1 MERTPDKVVRT
12 KKLSRKTTP
21 RKTPSSNKD
30 SNLVFKK
37 QKLNRVSS
45 TKKKQSSQDPEDKSN
60 ESFEM
65 VNDKLQRETFQIIS
79 DDVEI
84 NAAMTEKFKERDNSF
99 GTDYLVCGIIGTQ
112 STGKSTLLNNMFDC
126 IFVECNAKEG
136 RGQTTRGI
144 WGSFVDE
151 KKMLV
156 LDIEGTDAMV
166 RTKNDENAENKICL
180 FGLLMSHVLFSKPI
194 YSSYLVYVFHLFF
207 EESNFD
213 QINKI
218 TKQFFLFIY
227 IY

>member
-12 KKLSRKTTP
+12 KKISRKTTP
-21 RKTPSSNKD
+21 TKTPSSKKE

-37 QKLNRVSS
+37 QKPSRVSS
-45 TKKKQSSQDPEDKSN
+45 TKKNPSQDPEEKSN

-84 NAAMTEKFKERDNSF
+84 NESMTKKFRERDNSF

-151 KKMLV
+151 KNILV

-194 YSSYLVYVFHLFF
+194 YYSNFVYVFNLLFF
-207 EESNFD
+207 KKSNFD
-213 QINKI
+213 
-218 TKQFFLFIY
+218 
-227 IY
+227 